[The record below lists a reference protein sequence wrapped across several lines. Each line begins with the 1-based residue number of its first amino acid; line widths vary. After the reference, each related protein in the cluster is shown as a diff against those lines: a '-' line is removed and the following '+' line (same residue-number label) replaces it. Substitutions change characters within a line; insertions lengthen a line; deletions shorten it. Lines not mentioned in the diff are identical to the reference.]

1 MKRPA
6 SGTASARVR
15 ALVGALALVLTVPS
29 SASQSTSQAPRIV
42 RVFEDGR
49 FIQVLYGDPDREGGH
64 YVIRI
69 GNDDGQIV
77 FPHRHPED
85 EHIVVI
91 QGTWFLGHGEAFNRA
106 ALEEM
111 PVGTYGVV
119 PKTMAHFAWSRGE
132 TIIQVHGIGP
142 FKQVFVDQITRI
154 TQTGAERYFKYKVG
168 DRVGSP
174 KGPGV
179 VANGYRTAKLV
190 QYQLKRDDAGL
201 YWALE
206 EDLRPLPHAR

>member
-1 MKRPA
+1 VKLA
-6 SGTASARVR
+6 STI
-15 ALVGALALVLTVPS
+15 LVLLLLVEI
-29 SASQSTSQAPRIV
+29 SASQQPGGRPRIV

-91 QGTWFLGHGEAFNRA
+91 QGTWHLGHGEVFDRQV
-106 ALEEM
+106 LEEM

-119 PKTMAHFAWSRGE
+119 PKTMPHFAWSRGE
-132 TIIQVHGIGP
+132 TIIQVHGVGP
-142 FKQVFVDQITRI
+142 FKQLFVDGITRI
-154 TQTGAERYFKYKVG
+154 TDAGAQGSFKYKVG
-168 DRVGSP
+168 DRVLSP

-179 VANGYRTAKLV
+179 ITNGYRSPKLV

-206 EDLRPLPHAR
+206 QDLKRVSLPPPQSRTNPG

>member
-1 MKRPA
+1 MPIL
-6 SGTASARVR
+6 R
-15 ALVGALALVLTVPS
+15 ALVATVTLVLTVPG
-29 SASQSTSQAPRIV
+29 SASQSTSQTPRIV
-42 RVFEDGR
+42 RLFEDGR
-49 FIQVLYGDPDREGGH
+49 FMQVLYGDPDREGGH

-77 FPHRHPED
+77 FPHRRPED

-111 PVGTYGVV
+111 PVGTYGMV
-119 PKTMAHFAWSRGE
+119 PKTMAHFGWSRGE

-154 TQTGAERYFKYKVG
+154 TETGGERYFKYKVG
-168 DRVGSP
+168 NRVVSP

-206 EDLRPLPHAR
+206 EDLKPLNR

>member
-1 MKRPA
+1 MA
-6 SGTASARVR
+6 SRR
-15 ALVGALALVLTVPS
+15 ALIATVTLVLTVPTI
-29 SASQSTSQAPRIV
+29 ANQSTSQVPRIV

-111 PVGTYGVV
+111 PVGTYGMVA
-119 PKTMAHFAWSRGE
+119 KTMAHFGWSRGE

-142 FKQVFVDQITRI
+142 FKQLFVDPVTRI

-168 DRVGSP
+168 DRVVSP
-174 KGPGV
+174 KGSGV

-206 EDLRPLPHAR
+206 EDLKPVVAPR

>member
-1 MKRPA
+1 MPIL
-6 SGTASARVR
+6 R
-15 ALVGALALVLTVPS
+15 ALVATVTLVLTVPG
-29 SASQSTSQAPRIV
+29 SASQSTSQTPRIV
-42 RVFEDGR
+42 RLFEDGR
-49 FIQVLYGDPDREGGH
+49 FMQVLYGDPDREGGH

-85 EHIVVI
+85 EHVVVI

-111 PVGTYGVV
+111 PVGTYGMV
-119 PKTMAHFAWSRGE
+119 PKGMAHFAWSRGE

-142 FKQVFVDQITRI
+142 FKQFFVDQITRI
-154 TQTGAERYFKYKVG
+154 TETGAERYFKYKVG
-168 DRVGSP
+168 DRVVSA
-174 KGPGV
+174 KGPGAV
-179 VANGYRTAKLV
+179 TNGYRTVKLV

-206 EDLRPLPHAR
+206 EDLKPAGPPR

>member
-6 SGTASARVR
+6 SETTTAPLR
-15 ALVGALALVLTVPS
+15 ALVATVALVLTVPG
-29 SASQSTSQAPRIV
+29 SASQSTSQTPRIV

-49 FIQVLYGDPDREGGH
+49 FMQVLFGDPDREGGH

-111 PVGTYGVV
+111 PVGTYAMV
-119 PKTMAHFAWSRGE
+119 PKTMAHFGWSRGE

-154 TQTGAERYFKYKVG
+154 TEPGAEPSFKYKVG
-168 DRVGSP
+168 DRVVSP

-206 EDLRPLPHAR
+206 EDLKPLPR

>member
-1 MKRPA
+1 MKRA
-6 SGTASARVR
+6 ESGPVMVPLR
-15 ALVGALALVLTVPS
+15 ALVATVTLVVTVQS
-29 SASQSTSQAPRIV
+29 SASQSTSQTPRIV

-49 FIQVLYGDPDREGGH
+49 FVQVLYGDPDREGGH

-111 PVGTYGVV
+111 PVGTYGIV
-119 PKTMAHFAWSRGE
+119 PKTMAHFGWSRGE

-142 FKQVFVDQITRI
+142 YKQFFVDQITRI
-154 TQTGAERYFKYKVG
+154 TETGAERYFKYKVG
-168 DRVGSP
+168 DRVVSP

-206 EDLRPLPHAR
+206 EDLKPVTGPR

>member
-1 MKRPA
+1 MRL
-6 SGTASARVR
+6 TA
-15 ALVGALALVLTVPS
+15 GILALLMAVPIS
-29 SASQSTSQAPRIV
+29 GSQSAAPRPRVV

-49 FIQVLYGDPDREGGH
+49 FIQVLYGDPDRAGGH

-91 QGTWFLGHGEAFNRA
+91 QGTWFLGHGEAFDRRV
-106 ALEEM
+106 LEEM
-111 PVGTYGVV
+111 PVGTYAVV
-119 PKTMAHFAWSRGE
+119 PKTMPHFGWSRGE
-132 TIIQVHGIGP
+132 TIIQVHGVGP
-142 FKQVFVDQITRI
+142 FKQLFVDEISRI
-154 TQTGAERYFKYKVG
+154 TQPGADRYFKHKVG
-168 DRVGSP
+168 DRVLSP

-179 VANGYRTAKLV
+179 ITGGFRSPKIV
-190 QYQLKRDDAGL
+190 QYQVRRDDAGL

-206 EDLRPLPHAR
+206 EDLKRLPVPQ

>member
-1 MKRPA
+1 MKRRA
-6 SGTASARVR
+6 SRTTR
-15 ALVGALALVLTVPS
+15 AALRSLVATVTLVLTVPS
-29 SASQSTSQAPRIV
+29 SASQSTSQTPRIV

-49 FIQVLYGDPDREGGH
+49 FMQVLYGDPDREGGH

-111 PVGTYGVV
+111 PVGTYGMV

-142 FKQVFVDQITRI
+142 FKQNFVDQITRI
-154 TQTGAERYFKYKVG
+154 TESGAERSFKYTVG
-168 DRVGSP
+168 DRVISP

-179 VANGYRTAKLV
+179 VANGYRTPKLV

-206 EDLRPLPHAR
+206 EDLKPLPR

>member
-6 SGTASARVR
+6 SGRTLRSVR
-15 ALVGALALVLTVPS
+15 ALVGAVALVLTVPIS
-29 SASQSTSQAPRIV
+29 GSQSSSPTPRIV

-49 FIQVLYGDPDREGGH
+49 FMQVLYGDPDREGGH

-77 FPHRHPED
+77 FAHRHPED
-85 EHIVVI
+85 EHIVVV

-111 PVGTYGVV
+111 PVGAYAMV
-119 PKTMAHFAWSRGE
+119 PKGMPHFAWSRGE
-132 TIIQVHGIGP
+132 TIIQVHGVGP
-142 FKQVFVDQITRI
+142 FKQLFVDQISRI
-154 TQTGAERYFKYKVG
+154 TEAGAERYFKYKVG
-168 DRVGSP
+168 DRVLSA

-179 VANGYRTAKLV
+179 ITNGYRTKKLV
-190 QYQLKRDDAGL
+190 QYQLKRDDGGL
-201 YWALE
+201 FWALE
-206 EDLRPLPHAR
+206 EDLNLFPSPR